1 MEKFLEY
8 LKTAEEKI
16 QTVDHM
22 IYVTFPLIK
31 DKRLLLKIL
40 SEINLIILNIIN
52 SILQYE
58 YLCKRINLTKDA
70 KENLRIFIEEC
81 APRYQIVE
89 QDINLILEILDI
101 TKKHKESPF
110 EFIKEEKVV
119 ILSENLKPTTIT
131 LDKSKEFLFMS
142 KNILKKTKETMQKDR
157 L

>member
-1 MEKFLEY
+1 MEKFIEY
-8 LKTAEEKI
+8 LQIAEDKI

-40 SEINLIILNIIN
+40 SEMNFIVLNTIN

-58 YLCKRINLTKDA
+58 YLYKRVDLTRDA
-70 KENLRIFIEEC
+70 KENLGIFIQQC
-81 APRYQIVE
+81 APRYQITE
-89 QDINLILEILDI
+89 QEIKLILELIDLAD
-101 TKKHKESPF
+101 KHRKSPF

-131 LDKSKEFLFMS
+131 LDKAKEFLLTNKS
-142 KNILKKTKETMQKDR
+142 ILKKTREAMKKF
-157 L
+157 